1 MKNPLLNLLL
11 ILISFSAFSQEIK
24 AEYDKNHDL
33 TKYKTFSF
41 GEGEIL
47 TPKDQRKVSD
57 AMVHGWIKSAII
69 REMELKGLKN
79 VEADGDLVVSY
90 AIGTLSRSTTQ
101 STGPAVIAPGMD
113 PTNQRMYDFQQTSLV
128 IDLNNKQNFL
138 VWRVNSTSN
147 MSPTDSG
154 AMIDQIVE
162 KGFRKY
168 STKPKKEKKKR

>member
-1 MKNPLLNLLL
+1 MKNLLL
-11 ILISFSAFSQEIK
+11 TLFILISFSAIGQEIK
-24 AEYDKNHDL
+24 AEFDKNHDL

-57 AMVHGWIKSAII
+57 ATLHRWIKSAIV
-69 REMELKGLKN
+69 RELELKGLKN
-79 VEADGDLVVSY
+79 VEADADLVVSY

-113 PTNQRMYDFQQTSLV
+113 ATNQRIYDFQQTSLV
-128 IDLNNKQNFL
+128 IDLNNKQNYL
-138 VWRVNSTSN
+138 VWRVNSTTN
-147 MSPTDSG
+147 MSATDGS
-154 AMIDQIVE
+154 ATIDQVVE

-168 STKPKKEKKKR
+168 SMKPKKEKKK